1 MKNAHWSRRHVLK
14 TLVSSLGLPLIPY
27 SSFANDGEN
36 ELLHLPIFTEKPE
49 KPVTAIVLG
58 AGNRGTVYGNFAAA
72 YPEQMD
78 FVGVAE
84 PITIRRERFSEK
96 HKIAAENQFLTW
108 EDVFKKPKFADAIV
122 ISTPDRLHYAPCMKA
137 LSMGYDILL
146 EKPISPSEKECRDIL
161 HKAKQTGS
169 IVAVCHV
176 LRYAPYFVKLK
187 KLLQEKR
194 IGELVS
200 IQHFEPIE
208 HVHMSH
214 SYVRGNWHNSKE
226 TTPIILG
233 KSCHDLDIL
242 RWMIDKPF
250 KSIAAYGDLKWFK
263 KENAPAGST
272 SRCTEGCAIEKECPY
287 SAIRIYHQQRQR
299 IRVFDL
305 PEDPTKQG
313 DAIMEALKTTDYGR
327 CVYRMD
333 NDQPDHYVT
342 SMQFEGGI
350 TANFSMEAFAP
361 YHGRRTRIMGSMG
374 FIEGDME
381 TFTIHDFRTLKNEV
395 IDVKV
400 TDVDGYEKSG
410 HGGGDWHLVAD
421 FIQAVSKKNP
431 ALLTSTI
438 DQSIE
443 SHIACFMAEKS
454 RLQSKMMDI
463 TIRS

>member
-1 MKNAHWSRRHVLK
+1 MKNTQWSRRNVLK
-14 TLVSSLGLPLIPY
+14 TMISSLGVPFAAT
-27 SSFANDGEN
+27 SAFANEEGFEM
-36 ELLHLPIFTEKPE
+36 LHLPQFTERPD

-84 PITIRRERFSEK
+84 PVAIRRERFAEK
-96 HKIAAENQFLTW
+96 HKIAPENQFLTW

-122 ISTPDRLHYAPCMKA
+122 ISTPDRMHYEPCMEA
-137 LSMGYDILL
+137 LSLGYDILL
-146 EKPISPSEKECRDIL
+146 EKPISPSEKECRAIL
-161 HKAKQTGS
+161 KKVRETGR

-200 IQHFEPIE
+200 VQHFEPIE
-208 HVHMSH
+208 HVHMAH
-214 SYVRGNWHNSKE
+214 SYVRGNWHNSKT
-226 TTPIILG
+226 TTPILLG

-242 RWMIDKPF
+242 RWLIDKPYKNIVAF
-250 KSIAAYGDLKWFK
+250 GDLKWFK
-263 KENAPAGST
+263 SENAPVGST
-272 SRCTEGCAIEKECPY
+272 ARCTDGCPHEKECPY
-287 SAIRIYHQQRQR
+287 SALRIYHQQRQR

-305 PEDPTKQG
+305 PEDPAKQG
-313 DAIMEALKTTDYGR
+313 DAILEALRTTDYGR
-327 CVYRMD
+327 CVYKMD

-350 TANFSMEAFAP
+350 TANFSMEAFTP

-381 TFTIHDFRTLKNEV
+381 TFTVHDFKTLKSEV

-421 FIQAVSKKNP
+421 FVQAVSKKDP

-443 SHIACFMAEKS
+443 SHVACFMAERS
-454 RLQSKMMDI
+454 RLEGKVMGVSV
-463 TIRS
+463 

>member
-1 MKNAHWSRRHVLK
+1 MKKLHWSRRHVLK
-14 TLVSSLGLPLIPY
+14 TLASSLGVPFIPLNT
-27 SSFANDGEN
+27 FTLGEDGEFF
-36 ELLHLPIFTEKPE
+36 HLPIFNGKPE
-49 KPVTAIVLG
+49 KPITAIVLG
-58 AGNRGTVYGNFAAA
+58 AGNRGTVYGNFAAT

-84 PITIRRERFSEK
+84 PLTIRRERFSEK
-96 HKIAAENQFLTW
+96 HKIAPENQFLTW
-108 EDVFKKPKFADAIV
+108 EDVFKKPKFADVVV
-122 ISTPDRLHYAPCMKA
+122 ISTPDLLHYGPCMKA

-161 HKAKQTGS
+161 QKAKETGR

-194 IGELVS
+194 IGEVAS

-226 TTPIILG
+226 TTPIIMG
-233 KSCHDLDIL
+233 KSCHDLDIM
-242 RWMIDKPF
+242 RWLIDKPY
-250 KSIAAYGDLKWFK
+250 KNISAYGDLKWFK

-272 SRCTEGCAIEKECPY
+272 SRCTDGCPVEKECPY

-305 PEDPTKQG
+305 PEDPAKQG
-313 DAIMEALKTTDYGR
+313 DAIMEALKTTNYGR
-327 CVYRMD
+327 CVYKMD

-342 SMQFEGGI
+342 AMQFEGGI
-350 TANFSMEAFAP
+350 TGSFSMEAFTP

-381 TFTIHDFRTLKNEV
+381 TLTVHDFKTLKKEV
-395 IDVKV
+395 IDVNAK
-400 TDVDGYEKSG
+400 DVAGYEKSG

-421 FIQAVSKKNP
+421 FVRAVSQKN
-431 ALLTSTI
+431 ASLLTSTI

-443 SHIACFMAEKS
+443 SHVACFMAEKS
-454 RLQSKMMDI
+454 RLEGKMMDI
-463 TIRS
+463 KV

>member
-1 MKNAHWSRRHVLK
+1 MKNPQWSRRNVLK
-14 TLVSSLGLPLIPY
+14 TMMSSLGVPLMPFNA
-27 SSFANDGEN
+27 FADEEGFDM
-36 ELLHLPIFTEKPE
+36 LHLPQFAERPD

-84 PITIRRERFSEK
+84 PITIRRERFAEK
-96 HKIAAENQFLTW
+96 HKIAPENQFSTW

-122 ISTPDRLHYAPCMKA
+122 ISTPDRMHYEPCMKA
-137 LSMGYDILL
+137 LSLGYDILL
-146 EKPISPSEKECRDIL
+146 EKPISPSEKECREIL
-161 HKAKQTGS
+161 KKTKETGR

-176 LRYAPYFVKLK
+176 LRYAPYFKKLK
-187 KLLQEKR
+187 KLLDANR
-194 IGELVS
+194 IGTLVS
-200 IQHFEPIE
+200 VQHFEPIE
-208 HVHMSH
+208 HVHMAH
-214 SYVRGNWHNSKE
+214 SYVRGNWHNSKT
-226 TTPIILG
+226 TTPILLG

-242 RWMIDKPF
+242 RWLINKPY
-250 KSIAAYGDLKWFK
+250 KNIAAFGNLKWFK
-263 KENAPAGST
+263 SENAPVGST
-272 SRCTEGCAIEKECPY
+272 ARCTDGCPHEKECPY

-299 IRVFDL
+299 TRVFDL
-305 PEDPTKQG
+305 PEDTAKQG
-313 DAIMEALKTTDYGR
+313 EAIMEALRTTDYGR
-327 CVYRMD
+327 CVYKMD

-342 SMQFEGGI
+342 SMEFEDGI

-381 TFTIHDFRTLKNEV
+381 TFTVHDFKTLKSEV

-400 TDVDGYEKSG
+400 KDVDGYEKSG

-421 FIQAVSKKNP
+421 FVQAVSKKNP

-443 SHIACFMAEKS
+443 SHVACFMAERS
-454 RLQSKMMDI
+454 RLEGKIMGVGV
-463 TIRS
+463 

>member
-1 MKNAHWSRRHVLK
+1 MKNTHWSRRHILK
-14 TLVSSLGLPLIPY
+14 TLVSSLGVPLIPE
-27 SSFANDGEN
+27 FPLANERNTEGY
-36 ELLHLPIFTEKPE
+36 LFPIFDSQPAKPI
-49 KPVTAIVLG
+49 TAIVLG

-84 PITIRRERFSEK
+84 PIAIRRERFSEK

-122 ISTPDRLHYAPCMKA
+122 ISTPDYLHYAPCMKA

-146 EKPISPSEKECRDIL
+146 EKPISPSEQECRDIL
-161 HKAKQTGS
+161 KKAKEMGN

-208 HVHMSH
+208 HVHMAH
-214 SYVRGNWHNSKE
+214 SYVRGNWHNSKT
-226 TTPIILG
+226 TTPILLA

-242 RWMIDKPF
+242 RWLIDKPF
-250 KSIAAYGDLKWFK
+250 KSIAAYGQLTWFK
-263 KENAPAGST
+263 AENAPVGST
-272 SRCTEGCAIEKECPY
+272 NRCTDGCPVEKDCPY
-287 SAIRIYHQQRQR
+287 SAIRIYHKQRQR

-305 PEDPTKQG
+305 PEDAAKQG

-327 CVYRMD
+327 CVYKMD

-374 FIEGDME
+374 FIEGDMD

-395 IDVKV
+395 IDSKV
-400 TDVDGYEKSG
+400 EDVAGYEKSG
-410 HGGGDWHLVAD
+410 HGGGDWRLVAD
-421 FIQAVSKKNP
+421 FVKAVSQKNP

-443 SHIACFMAEKS
+443 SHVACFIAEKS
-454 RLQSKMMDI
+454 RLKGKMMQ
-463 TIRS
+463 IRV